1 MSNTENK
8 TLKEILNEAT
18 TVATIN
24 APTNVS
30 PATATMD
37 VATVK
42 AISPPVIEIKNVSK
56 WFDTPTSHDKKAK
69 VDVVHD
75 INLVVE
81 DCPDGEF
88 LAILGPSGCGKSTIL
103 NMLAGQTQP
112 NTGTVKTFGVNVL
125 NDNPQAVTVQQAY
138 TCFDW
143 RTVLENV
150 TLGLEIQKV
159 PTKEREATAMHYL
172 EKVGLADRAYAYPKE
187 LSGGMKQR
195 VAIARALAMKPK
207 LILMDEP
214 FGALDANIREEMQQ
228 LLLTIWGEEK
238 NTIVFITHDIT
249 EAVILADRILVM
261 SPRPT
266 TIVQD
271 IEVPFGRPRTE
282 VISGSKEF
290 TDFSHEILKIL
301 KNQDGG
307 GQVRISV

>member
-1 MSNTENK
+1 MAQNK
-8 TLKEILNEAT
+8 TLEEILQDAQSPIAIQT
-18 TVATIN
+18 PVAPIGT
-24 APTNVS
+24 
-30 PATATMD
+30 ATATMG
-37 VATVK
+37 VATAQAV
-42 AISPPVIEIKNVSK
+42 SPPVIELSHVSK
-56 WFDTPTSHDKKAK
+56 WYDVPTPQDKNAR
-69 VDVVHD
+69 VEVVNDVS
-75 INLVVE
+75 LVVE
-81 DCPDGEF
+81 DSPNGEF
-88 LAILGPSGCGKSTIL
+88 IAILGPSGCGKSTLL

-112 NTGTVKTFGVNVL
+112 NTGTVKTFGQTVGNG
-125 NDNPQAVTVQQAY
+125 DNPYAVTVQQAY

-143 RTVLENV
+143 RDVLANV
-150 TLGLEIQKV
+150 TLGLEIQGMAK
-159 PTKEREATAMHYL
+159 KEREALAMHYL

-228 LLLTIWGEEK
+228 LVLNIWSEEK

-266 TIVQD
+266 SVVKD
-271 IEVPFGRPRTE
+271 IIVPFGRPRTE
-282 VISGSKEF
+282 DVTGQKDF
-290 TDFSHEILKIL
+290 VDFSHELLKIL

-307 GQVRISV
+307 GQVRVSV